1 MPNPRR
7 VSLLNASAET
17 DMFGLDLRDRNP
29 WQYVAMESEDL
40 PTCADIH
47 EESFSPAWTAGTI
60 ASLLNSP
67 GMRGLVALRTGKK
80 KRQVHGFILYR
91 VVADEA
97 EVITIVT
104 ARRARRRGAAQELM
118 LAAIRDCL
126 TDRVVK
132 ISLEVDEGNLAARL
146 LYASLGFRKAGDRK
160 GYYRSGA
167 NPEAQSSTASVSTSK
182 PVNPEPGNAL
192 IMVLELTG

>member
-7 VSLLNASAET
+7 VSLSNASVET
-17 DMFGLDLRDRNP
+17 DMFGLDIRSRNP
-29 WQYVAMESEDL
+29 WQYVTMESEDL

-97 EVITIVT
+97 EVITIAT
-104 ARRARRRGAAQELM
+104 ARRARRRGAAKELM

-126 TDRVVK
+126 TDRVQK
-132 ISLEVDEGNLAARL
+132 IALEVDESNLAARM
-146 LYASLGFRKAGDRK
+146 LYASIGFRKAGERK
-160 GYYRSGA
+160 GYYRSGPDPK
-167 NPEAQSSTASVSTSK
+167 NSSGKTSAPSNK
-182 PVNPEPGNAL
+182 KVDPEPGNAL
-192 IMVLELTG
+192 IMVLELAD